1 MDSRRRGN
9 DINCILA
16 VPAKAGIHTTCPNT
30 NARPGCVAR
39 TTARDPMSTP
49 APARIPVT
57 LIGGYLGAG
66 KTSLLNHLLTHAS
79 GERIAVL
86 VNDFGALGLDAA
98 LVARRDAD
106 TVTLTNGCVCC
117 SIADDFG
124 AALDAQVRADEPPE
138 RIVVE
143 TSGVAEPAKT
153 ARYASGWPGVRLDAV
168 LTVVDLETIRA
179 RAKDRFVGDLV
190 VRQIE
195 SADLIVA
202 NKSDRAD
209 ASTRRSAAQWLARRA
224 PRAARVETSHG
235 QVAPAVVLGVDLRE
249 SGGFGEGTGDGGIRA
264 RSPNAP
270 VSPASGPSG
279 PMKPEIH
286 AATDH
291 DALPPFVRVSCRAGD
306 PLDRAALVTALDA
319 LPGVVVRFKGLV
331 RLREHPDRPYVLQ
344 GVGRRWS
351 LEPAPSHVPAALGI
365 GDGCAID
372 LIGVGPAGPIER
384 AARRI
389 APVP

>member
-1 MDSRRRGN
+1 MN
-9 DINCILA
+9 TP
-16 VPAKAGIHTTCPNT
+16 VPE
-30 NARPGCVAR
+30 
-39 TTARDPMSTP
+39 
-49 APARIPVT
+49 RIPVT

-66 KTSLLNHLLTHAS
+66 KTSLLNHLLTHAG

-124 AALDAQVRADEPPE
+124 TALDAQVRAGEPPK

-190 VRQIE
+190 VRQVE

-202 NKSDRAD
+202 NKSDRVD
-209 ASTRRSAAQWLARRA
+209 ASTRRSTTQWLARRA
-224 PRAARVETSHG
+224 PRAAQVETSHG
-235 QVAPAVVLGVDLRE
+235 RVAPAVVLGVDLRE
-249 SGGFGEGTGDGGIRA
+249 SGGFGEGASDSGFRS

-270 VSPASGPSG
+270 VSPASEPSDR
-279 PMKPEIH
+279 MEPESR
-286 AATDH
+286 AATDR

-306 PLDRAALVTALDA
+306 PLDRAALLTALGA
-319 LPGVVVRFKGLV
+319 LPGAVVRFKGVV

-351 LEPAPSHVPAALGI
+351 LEAAAPHLPAALGI
-365 GDGCAID
+365 GDGSAID
-372 LIGVGPAGPIER
+372 LIGIGPAGPIER

-389 APVP
+389 APVR